1 MSTFNINTPIGKLN
15 DYMDRFHTSNPVSL
29 CKELDIPILE
39 TDLGKLFGYAIE
51 NYGVYV
57 IGVNNKLSE
66 HERIF
71 TIAHE
76 LGHIISGHDFNVLAL
91 RKNTQFVT
99 DKFEI
104 EANNLA
110 VHMLLKYYDVDLE
123 NRTISQLSSLT
134 GIKED
139 ILNTYFDT
147 VKYF

>member
-15 DYMDRFHTSNPVSL
+15 DYMDRFQTSSPVTL

-39 TDLGKLFGYAIE
+39 SNLGNLFGYAIE

-76 LGHIISGHDFNVLAL
+76 LGHIIAEHDFNVLAL

-110 VHMLLKYYDVDLE
+110 VHMLLKYYDVDIE

-139 ILNTYFDT
+139 ILIAYFDT

>member
-1 MSTFNINTPIGKLN
+1 MNTFNINTSIGKLD
-15 DYMDRFHTSNPVSL
+15 DYIGKFETSNPIIL

-39 TDLGKLFGYAIE
+39 SDLGNLFGYAIE

-57 IGVNNKLSE
+57 IGVNNKLCE

-76 LGHIISGHDFNVLAL
+76 LGHIIAEHDFNVLAL
-91 RKNTQFVT
+91 RKNTMLIT
-99 DKFEI
+99 DKYEI

-110 VHMLLKYYDVDLE
+110 VHMLLKYYDVELE
-123 NRTISQLSSLT
+123 NKTITQISSLT

>member
-1 MSTFNINTPIGKLN
+1 MNTFNTNTPINKLTGYI
-15 DYMDRFHTSNPVSL
+15 DKFETSNPIIL

-39 TDLGKLFGYAIE
+39 SDLGNLFGYAIE

-76 LGHIISGHDFNVLAL
+76 LGHIIAEHDFNVLAL
-91 RKNTQFVT
+91 RKNTMLIT
-99 DKFEI
+99 DKYEI

-110 VHMLLKYYDVDLE
+110 VHMLLKYYDVELE
-123 NRTISQLSSLT
+123 NKTITQISSLT